1 MDPDRELE
9 QLMLEKVANP
19 PASAR
24 LVIPASENTADLMK
38 ENGPIAMET
47 SKRIHH
53 PTPRYDP
60 ISAKCKVVTGPAV
73 SEAGPAV
80 SEAAPSKAK
89 EMLNMLAEKENA
101 ALTMKNDFYSFTPSG
116 TNHPL
121 MTQPH
126 DSGYITVDTW
136 VCYHGYCPIND

>member
-24 LVIPASENTADLMK
+24 LVVPASENTADLMK
-38 ENGPIAMET
+38 ENGPVAVET
-47 SKRIHH
+47 SKHIHH
-53 PTPRYDP
+53 PTPGNDQ

-73 SEAGPAV
+73 SK
-80 SEAAPSKAK
+80 AAPSKAK

-101 ALTMKNDFYSFTPSG
+101 ALTMKNDFYSFTPSAA
-116 TNHPL
+116 NHPL

-126 DSGYITVDTW
+126 DSGYVTVDTW
-136 VCYHGYCPIND
+136 VCYHGYRPIND